1 MHIYIMF
8 SVYTGKKKQKTGDLK
23 MFELKDTS
31 GGN

>member
-8 SVYTGKKKQKTGDLK
+8 SVYTGKKKKTGDLK